1 MYFCL
6 TVSIN
11 VFEFKFSLVYYVL
24 FTLNKFETYKYDMAG
39 DSIVSQ
45 YEMMTYDLDSD
56 RSVVIDTEHFKDQR
70 VGIYS
75 SRNFIYPDS
84 DEPRRS
90 LWLSKDSKYL
100 YFYRQSRDWHKV
112 DVCRADIF
120 HLP

>member
-1 MYFCL
+1 
-6 TVSIN
+6 
-11 VFEFKFSLVYYVL
+11 
-24 FTLNKFETYKYDMAG
+24 
-39 DSIVSQ
+39 
-45 YEMMTYDLDSD
+45 MTYDLDSD

-112 DVCRADIF
+112 DVCRADTETGEVEVLFEERLNTYIDLQRLELMDNGNMVWWSERDGWA
-120 HLP
+120 HLYLYNSK